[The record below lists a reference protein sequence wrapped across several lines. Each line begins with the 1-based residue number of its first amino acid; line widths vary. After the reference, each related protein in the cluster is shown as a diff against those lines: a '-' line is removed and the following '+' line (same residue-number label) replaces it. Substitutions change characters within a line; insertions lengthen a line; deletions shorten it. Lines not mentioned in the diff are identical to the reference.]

1 MAISTQSK
9 SLIKSRMFTLFTG
22 LIFSFT
28 IIIYVLVVVAWY
40 LQYSGNIDI
49 IYTTQITNVLIGLIL
64 MLFILGWFFSYCIYT
79 RIIKP
84 SYEAFNII
92 SEIVNGIAKGGD
104 IDHDQVE
111 YLQEFMANSLSQL
124 RKGSITRKI
133 DVSKGTEVYIKK
145 LEDLTKQNTELAKSE
160 KELSQL
166 VAQLEKQQKLL
177 QLERAKTTAIINA
190 IPNGLLASSRD
201 GNIFLVNEETEKLL
215 GLDSDRLLGKFINQ
229 VLPLSEKSTTN
240 SDSNISLSKVIQGE
254 RITRVF
260 TYESPI
266 DNQKITIE
274 NTTNPIKLDNDIVG
288 IVDIIRD
295 KTQEQETARAQK
307 EFVSIASHQLRTPI
321 TSIKWNAELLL
332 SAENLDPNLKDAVDD
347 IYKENN
353 RIEKL
358 VNALLN
364 LSRIDLGTIKFVT
377 KKINIVE
384 HIDILLKTLN
394 SEIIKKNLIIQKD
407 ISIKTSIINDP
418 IYIDIIIG
426 NILSNAVKY
435 TPLNGNIFIKVYTIT
450 ENNSIHIEI
459 SDNGLGI
466 PASQQSQI
474 FGRLFRA
481 DNAKNSQPDGNGL
494 GLYVV
499 KKLVEA
505 MSGNVWFQSEDN
517 KGTTFFIELPFVV
530 DNQNVIQ

>member
-1 MAISTQSK
+1 
-9 SLIKSRMFTLFTG
+9 
-22 LIFSFT
+22 
-28 IIIYVLVVVAWY
+28 
-40 LQYSGNIDI
+40 
-49 IYTTQITNVLIGLIL
+49 
-64 MLFILGWFFSYCIYT
+64 
-79 RIIKP
+79 
-84 SYEAFNII
+84 
-92 SEIVNGIAKGGD
+92 
-104 IDHDQVE
+104 
-111 YLQEFMANSLSQL
+111 
-124 RKGSITRKI
+124 
-133 DVSKGTEVYIKK
+133 
-145 LEDLTKQNTELAKSE
+145 
-160 KELSQL
+160 
-166 VAQLEKQQKLL
+166 
-177 QLERAKTTAIINA
+177 
-190 IPNGLLASSRD
+190 
-201 GNIFLVNEETEKLL
+201 VNEESEKLL

-274 NTTNPIKLDNDIVG
+274 NTTNPIKIDNDIVG

-295 KTQEQETARAQK
+295 KTQEQETERAQK

-418 IYIDIIIG
+418 IYIDIIMG

-435 TPLNGNIFIKVYTIT
+435 TPLNGNIFIKVYTVT

-517 KGTTFFIELPFVV
+517 KGTTFFIELPLVV